1 MAGQLHLRVVTPE
14 KPVFDGEVESVVVPA
29 HDGEIGILPR
39 HARLLASL
47 GAGELRADVG
57 QIVERFYVEGGFV
70 QVSDN
75 RVTVLCDRA
84 SRLAELDARQAAA
97 EADAAAA
104 LAAGPEAVRLRQ
116 RATALRRM
124 AGLDAKSGGHA

>member
-1 MAGQLHLRVVTPE
+1 MAGTLKLRVVTPE

-57 QIVERFYVEGGFV
+57 SIVERFYVEGGFV

-84 SRLAELDARQAAA
+84 SRLADLNAAQAAA

-104 LAAGPEAVRLRQ
+104 ITAGPEAVRLRQ

-124 AGLDAKSGGHA
+124 AGAKTSSHA